1 MHRLIR
7 RLAVPAIAAA
17 AVLGGTS
24 TALAATTPATATSA
38 TVQPAAY
45 KWILWDGTKY
55 GTEAL
60 CNSEGD
66 HIIFWV
72 NTGYSFK
79 CVAMNGGD
87 ITYYLLYVGIPT

>member
-7 RLAVPAIAAA
+7 RLAFPAIAAMV
-17 AVLGGTS
+17 VLGGSS
-24 TALAATTPATATSA
+24 TALAATTPTPA

-45 KWILWDGTKY
+45 KWILWDDTTY

-72 NTGYSFK
+72 NTGYSFR

-87 ITYYLLYVGIPT
+87 ITYYLLYVGIPG

>member
-1 MHRLIR
+1 VNRLIR

-17 AVLGGTS
+17 ADLGGS
-24 TALAATTPATATSA
+24 SAALAATAPTPA

-55 GTEAL
+55 GTESL
-60 CNSEGD
+60 CNSAGD